1 MAGGVDTVL
10 TRYQVD
16 AVQAVDETRRL
27 MQVERGLEGQGTS
40 LTRSFQGLEEGLMG
54 FRREQTQQ
62 QRTTGFLVR
71 EFGSIASAA
80 GVGGQA
86 MRDFTSLL
94 VEGVAGGLGFGLA
107 LQAVMIGFS
116 ALNRIMEDAA
126 KRNAEIIANAR
137 RAIDNTSASVTALG
151 RAIDS
156 ISGEPL
162 TETQKAVRQANDEMN
177 EALLK
182 QHRVIE
188 DLKKDRGVLWNW
200 FGVGDSDE
208 IKRATADLDQIQ
220 ADALD
225 RVRRLEARGSGER
238 RARAEQ
244 ELRAEE
250 IAEIRR
256 DASNIARSN
265 RKNAD
270 IIAIRR
276 KLDADLKELD
286 ADRSITEEARETRRV
301 HLERQADRDI
311 EFSRQQHVT
320 KMIDLRYQQGLAAE
334 ESMRKEI
341 EEYAQV
347 KLALQALEEEEKR
360 RATQRLNEREAL
372 QLEQLGV
379 AAAAYVQKS
388 INAFSKLSQMRG
400 SQLQQEKRGQEL
412 VMAGLDSLAAA
423 VQDFTKGNI
432 EALAKQAAVEGLVN
446 LAKGFAS
453 LGLAAL
459 GVPGA
464 GQAATAYF
472 TAAAVDFSVA
482 GVAAGLGAAMG
493 GGGGGGGGAGAP
505 ADTGTGGGGSAPSAQ
520 EGGRGGPT
528 FNVFFS
534 GRALVTEAEVKREL
548 ADLMQE
554 ARDAGFVRN

>member
-27 MQVERGLEGQGTS
+27 MEVERGLEGQGTS
-40 LTRSFQGLEEGLMG
+40 LARGFQGLEQSLMG
-54 FRREQTQQ
+54 FRREQLQQ
-62 QRTTGFLVR
+62 ARTAGFLAR
-71 EFGSIASAA
+71 EFGSIATAA

-86 MRDFTSLL
+86 MRDFTTLF
-94 VEGVAGGLGFGLA
+94 VEGIAGGLGFGFA
-107 LQAVMIGFS
+107 LQAVMIGIS
-116 ALNRIMEDAA
+116 AFNRAMEESA
-126 KRNAEIIANAR
+126 KRNAEIIASTR
-137 RAIDNTSASVTALG
+137 KAIDETNASVVGLG
-151 RAIDS
+151 RSLDS
-156 ISGEPL
+156 ISGRPL
-162 TETQKAVRQANDEMN
+162 SETEKAIRQATDETN

-182 QHRVIE
+182 QQRIIE
-188 DLKKDRGVLWNW
+188 DMKASGARRDRWWG
-200 FGVGDSDE
+200 GDSEEFKAAQRELERIRGDGL
-208 IKRATADLDQIQ
+208 RRIQ
-220 ADALD
+220 E
-225 RVRRLEARGSGER
+225 LEARGAGER

-244 ELRAEE
+244 ELRTEE

-265 RKNAD
+265 RKNAE
-270 IIAIRR
+270 ILSIRR
-276 KLDADLKELD
+276 KLEADLRELD
-286 ADRSITEEARETRRV
+286 ADRSISDEARETKRV

-311 EFSRQQHVT
+311 EYARQQHVN
-320 KMIDLRYQQGLAAE
+320 KMIDFRVQQGLAAE
-334 ESMRKEI
+334 EAMRKEI

-347 KLALQALEEEEKR
+347 RIALQALEEAEKR
-360 RATQRLNEREAL
+360 RATQRLNDREAM

-379 AAAAYVQKS
+379 ATAAYVQKS
-388 INAFSKLSQMRG
+388 INAFSALSKVRG
-400 SQLQQEKRGQEL
+400 DQLTREHKSQQL
-412 VMAGLDSLAAA
+412 VMAGLDALGAA
-423 VQDFTKGNI
+423 VQDFTKANI
-432 EALAKQAAVEGLVN
+432 EMLAKQAAVEGLVN

-482 GVAAGLGAAMG
+482 GVAAGIGAAMS
-493 GGGGGGGGAGAP
+493 GGGGGGGGAPAA
-505 ADTGTGGGGSAPSAQ
+505 ADTGSGSGGAGPGTQ
-520 EGGRGGPT
+520 EGGRSGPV

-548 ADLMQE
+548 ADLIQGAQE
-554 ARDAGFVRN
+554 SGFLQG